1 MSFKPISISLSP
13 NTQKDDIFLA
23 FNLIFKP
30 WKFKEG
36 TAVEQLENEFK
47 RYFNVKHAISFNSG
61 RSSMLA
67 IIKSLGLSAGNEVL
81 LQAFTC
87 NASANPVIWAGLTPK
102 YVDCDETDFNINV
115 NDLENKLTPESKA
128 IMVQH
133 TFGMPAN
140 MSEIIKFAD
149 KNNLILIEDC
159 AHSLGAEYDGKKV
172 GTFGKAA
179 FFSFSRD
186 KIISSVYG
194 GIVITNDDDIAEKV
208 KDFQNSIKYPSYF
221 WVFQQLLHPVLL
233 NWIILP
239 VYNLI
244 DLGKVFLII
253 LQWLHILSKA
263 VHWKEKQGK
272 IPCYF
277 PKKLPNAMAIL
288 ALKQF
293 DKLEIFNKYRKRM
306 ADFYYEK
313 LKNTSYKL
321 PAEFSERKS
330 AFLRFT
336 IKHSKAHEIIWQAW
350 KKNNIL
356 IGDWYTTPIAPFDT
370 KPEAVRYISGSCP
383 NAEKLAKTA
392 FNLPTHINISLKDA
406 EKIVNFLKSF
416 I

>member
-13 NTQKDDIFLA
+13 NTQKDDTFLA
-23 FNLIFKP
+23 FKLIFKP
-30 WKFKEG
+30 WKFKKG
-36 TAVEQLENEFK
+36 TAIEQLENEFK
-47 RYFNVKHAISFNSG
+47 RYFNIKYAISFNSG

-67 IIKSLGLSAGNEVL
+67 IMKSLELKEGSEVL

-87 NASANPVIWAGLTPK
+87 NAAVNPVIWAGLEPK
-102 YVDCDETDFNINV
+102 YVDCDENDFNIDV
-115 NDLENKLTPESKA
+115 NDLKKEITSGSKV

-140 MSEIIKFAD
+140 MTEIMEFA
-149 KNNLILIEDC
+149 NENGLTLVEDC

-194 GIVITNDDDIAEKV
+194 GMVVTNDDDLARKIKG
-208 KDFQNSIKYPSYF
+208 FQNSIKYPSYF
-221 WVFQQLLHPVLL
+221 WVLQQLLHPVLL

-239 VYNLI
+239 VYDFI
-244 DLGKVFLII
+244 DLGKVFLIVS
-253 LQWLHILSKA
+253 QWLHILSKA

-272 IPCYF
+272 IPSYF

-293 DKLEIFNKYRKRM
+293 DKLEIFNKYRQKM
-306 ADFYYEK
+306 ADFYYEE
-313 LKNTSYKL
+313 LKNTLYKL
-321 PAEFSERKS
+321 PARFPERKS

-336 IKHSKAHEIIWQAW
+336 IKHPKAHEIIWQAW

-356 IGDWYTTPIAPFDT
+356 IGDWYTTSIAPFDT
-370 KPEAVRYISGSCP
+370 NIDAVKYIKGSCP
-383 NAEKLAKTA
+383 NAEKLAKTT
-392 FNLPTHINISLKDA
+392 FNLPTHINISLNDS
-406 EKIVNFLKSF
+406 EKIIKFLKNF
-416 I
+416 